1 MTTDGNRSDA
11 HIDPKS
17 DSKSEPPNDSAADQK
32 AAPSGKSH
40 RKWLVILVALVA
52 LAALAWWGVN
62 WWQTGR
68 FMQETDNAYVR
79 TDSVAI
85 RAELPAR
92 VAEVAVNANQTV
104 KRGDLLLRLDD
115 QSYRDQVTQAEAQQA
130 VAAASIT
137 QAHRQVAFQQA
148 AIDQTT
154 AQQQAAQASVDQ
166 ARQHLERSSSL
177 AANNY
182 ASRQQRED
190 DQAAL
195 RVAEAHLAESQAT
208 VISARRQL
216 AVAESDVARAEAN
229 LDAASADLDYARHQ
243 LDKTRIVA
251 PRDGV
256 IGNLSVEVGTLAQP
270 SLTLLQLV
278 PLESAYITANFK
290 ETQLERI
297 RIGQLVEV
305 HLDAYPDITYHG
317 IVDSLSPATGTEFS
331 LLPQDNAT
339 GNFNK
344 IVQRVP
350 VKIRITGPEAALP
363 DLRAG
368 LSAVPTIDTRELDPQ
383 AQPLTPAATAQAGS

>member
-32 AAPSGKSH
+32 AASSGKSH

-92 VAEVAVNANQTV
+92 VTEVAVNANQMV

-137 QAHRQVAFQQA
+137 QSRRQVAFQQA

-229 LDAASADLDYARHQ
+229 LDAASADLDYVRHQ

-297 RIGQLVEV
+297 RIGQPVEV